1 MRNILLSILL
11 ASSSLALAQAEIS
24 DYRPGVTE
32 EGAIY
37 CLPKTAMRFVAQ
49 VEKTTYTPGEF
60 ASLANQ
66 FLHYDNVSKEKSVT
80 YKLLSLSMTPI
91 GIPDSSN
98 CHTVKFNA
106 KATSSNMVISN
117 EGILLAINAKAQMPV
132 LPKAFKPAAKPQK
145 KSAQSY
151 LSADILAAG
160 SKLKM
165 AELIA
170 QEIFDIRDSKNQLN
184 RGEADYMPKDG
195 AQLKLMLA
203 NLDEQ
208 EETLSELFK
217 GVTEKDTLESVFT
230 YCPTQ
235 ETSRQLLFR
244 LSKYKGIVA
253 NDDLSG
259 TPYYISITDMK
270 TLPAEEPTDKKRKKV
285 ESGIYVNVPSKIR
298 AEVTVN
304 GEKIGN
310 YEFPAAQFGYT
321 ELLSG
326 ELFSKK
332 YTTNIVLDSTTG
344 AVMSI
349 NSDLQK

>member
-1 MRNILLSILL
+1 MRNILLSLLL
-11 ASSSLALAQAEIS
+11 ASSSLAAAQTELS
-24 DYRPGVTE
+24 DYRPGLTE

-37 CLPKTAMRFVAQ
+37 CLPKTAMQFVVRA
-49 VEKTTYTPGEF
+49 EKTTYTPGEF
-60 ASLANQ
+60 ANLASIYMH
-66 FLHYDNVSKEKSVT
+66 LDNVSKEKSVT
-80 YKLLSLSMTPI
+80 YKLLSLTMIPV
-91 GIPDSSN
+91 GIPDTSK
-98 CHTVKFNA
+98 CYAVKFNA
-106 KATSSNMVISN
+106 KATSSNMAIDDD
-117 EGILLAINAKAQMPV
+117 GILLAINAKAQAV
-132 LPKAFKPAAKPQK
+132 AEPKPFVPAPKPNK

-165 AELIA
+165 AELVA

-208 EETLSELFK
+208 EETMTEMFK
-217 GVTEKDTLESVFT
+217 GTTEKDTLESVFVF
-230 YCPTQ
+230 CPNQ

-244 LSKYKGIVA
+244 FSKYKGMVG
-253 NDDLSG
+253 DDNLSG
-259 TPYYISITDMK
+259 TPYYISITDLK
-270 TLPAEEPTDKKRKKV
+270 TLPAETLVATKKKKV

-298 AEVTVN
+298 AVVSSEDKT
-304 GEKIGN
+304 IST
-310 YEFPAAQFGYT
+310 YELPAAQFGRT

-332 YTTNIVLDSTTG
+332 YTTSVVLDPTTG
-344 AVMSI
+344 AIRTI
-349 NSDLQK
+349 NSDVQK